1 MTLRVGVI
9 GLGMMGRNHARVLTQ
24 MDGVRF
30 VGAVDPAGDPGGALI
45 IGDLFAS
52 LDEMVS
58 AGIDAAVVAVPTEEH
73 EAIATALA
81 DAGVHMLVEKPVAVD
96 TSSATRI
103 KNAYEAAGLVAAV
116 GHIERFNPALLEM
129 RRRLTEHE
137 LGRLFSIS
145 TERVGPFPNR
155 IKDVGVVKDLAS
167 HDIDLVRW
175 LGDGR
180 IASVAAQTAHKMGR
194 EHEDLVVVT
203 GRLDNDVVVSLN
215 VNWLTP
221 TKRRTVTVLG
231 ERGALVADMLAADLT
246 FFANADTPSEW
257 DAMARLRGVSEG
269 DMVRYA
275 IRKRE
280 PLRVELEHF
289 RDAVLGDPGA
299 QIVTLAEGVEVLR
312 VAESILATA
321 ASARLVGR
329 GT

>member
-24 MDGVRF
+24 MDGVQF
-30 VGAVDPAGDPGGALI
+30 IGAVDPAGAPRGALI
-45 IGDLFAS
+45 IGDLFGS
-52 LDEMVS
+52 VGEMLSV
-58 AGIDAAVVAVPTEEH
+58 GVDAAIVAVPTEEH
-73 EAIATALA
+73 EAVATVLA
-81 DAGVHMLVEKPVAVD
+81 GAGVHMLVEKPVAVD
-96 TSSATRI
+96 TSSARRVEDAFET
-103 KNAYEAAGLVAAV
+103 AGLVAAV
-116 GHIERFNPALLEM
+116 GHIERFNPALQEM
-129 RRRLTEHE
+129 RRRLNDHE

-155 IKDVGVVKDLAS
+155 IRDVGVVKDLAS

-175 LGDGR
+175 LGGGR
-180 IASVAAQTAHKMGR
+180 IATVAAQTAHKMGR

-203 GRLDNDVVVSLN
+203 GRLDNDIVVSLN

-221 TKRRTVTVLG
+221 AKRRTVTVLG

-269 DMVRYA
+269 DMIRYA

-280 PLRVELEHF
+280 PLQVELEHF
-289 RDAVLGDPGA
+289 RNAVLGDPDA
-299 QIVTLAEGVEVLR
+299 QVVTLAEGVEVLR

-321 ASARLVGR
+321 ASARLAGR
-329 GT
+329 NA